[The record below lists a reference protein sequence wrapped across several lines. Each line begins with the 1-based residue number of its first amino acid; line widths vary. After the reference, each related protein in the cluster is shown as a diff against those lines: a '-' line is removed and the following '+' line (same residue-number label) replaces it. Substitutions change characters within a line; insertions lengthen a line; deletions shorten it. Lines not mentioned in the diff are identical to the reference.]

1 MLIAHACAIIKN
13 LKHNTGHVIQAYCR
27 CTYCTYCRCNPAR
40 KEGCLHIEMGCF
52 LLTPMFCG
60 TVAWIAAEGWGKWLG
75 KWKST
80 ICATTKLT
88 ARSQG
93 GDGQCVFK
101 STTVNTLSSLSL
113 IWNCVLKC
121 LQCVELQF
129 DTFFYPNIKWFV
141 IKDGKI
147 QKAFCDLYFEYSKG
161 LFLNFSCPSID
172 LWPLLIF
179 FFRKV

>member
-1 MLIAHACAIIKN
+1 MHI
-13 LKHNTGHVIQAYCR
+13 
-27 CTYCTYCRCNPAR
+27 
-40 KEGCLHIEMGCF
+40 LHILQMQVQSSKQGRVLAYWNGVF
-52 LLTPMFCG
+52 FAHSNVLWNCG
-60 TVAWIAAEGWGKWLG
+60 VDCSWGFGQIIRKMKKHHLRHHQADCKKSRGGWTV
-75 KWKST
+75 
-80 ICATTKLT
+80 
-88 ARSQG
+88 
-93 GDGQCVFK
+93 CVQK
-101 STTVNTLSSLSL
+101 YNRQYSLSSLSL

-121 LQCVELQF
+121 LQCVDLQF

-147 QKAFCDLYFEYSKG
+147 QKSFCDLYFEYSKG